1 MVYKISSSSYP
12 FFPFS
17 YIFFFSLE
25 MCENPVPLIT
35 LLWFSSFCQSCPY
48 LKLYQSRIWYG
59 WSHFD
64 LILFLSVTVLFGK
77 FQIAFIFSPKY
88 ETIEFQFYFN
98 PYLIFVCCVQKLI
111 SLPNKVANIW
121 FLCTKKKRSISSWVT
136 CILQWVMKSWN
147 HYNMC
152 MHVPLSF
159 ALNENELFASL
170 FSSFPYSLSK
180 SNFVKSNQIP
190 LFF

>member
-1 MVYKISSSSYP
+1 
-12 FFPFS
+12 
-17 YIFFFSLE
+17 

-64 LILFLSVTVLFGK
+64 LILFLTVTVLFGK

-121 FLCTKKKRSISSWVT
+121 FLCTKKEEVSAAGSLAFFSGW
-136 CILQWVMKSWN
+136 WN
-147 HYNMC
+147 HETTIICAC
-152 MHVPLSF
+152 MFP
-159 ALNENELFASL
+159 SL
-170 FSSFPYSLSK
+170 L
-180 SNFVKSNQIP
+180 
-190 LFF
+190 L